1 VLRSHVKKLFYY
13 RELVAVSAGHYDI
26 STGPRWRPLAD
37 TAVEAQVLYDSPRAW
52 SSARRGVDFYE
63 ASVFLWLDVDSQ
75 LRAHSDGK
83 ATLDDFMHRFYS
95 GNDGKPEVKPY
106 VENDL
111 YTTLAAIA
119 PADWR
124 GIVRKHLDVPDTK
137 ALLEGLKHT
146 GWQLS
151 YSAEKNTY
159 VESVQKIRKSTRL
172 EWSIG
177 FNLNEQGVMT
187 DVIEGRAAAL
197 AGAGPEMTL
206 VAVNGKKFTPEIL
219 EAAIVAARSTHKP
232 IELLV
237 ENDDYYR
244 TLSVA
249 YFDGPRYPH
258 LARVEGSPDTLTD
271 VLKART
277 H

>member
-1 VLRSHVKKLFYY
+1 
-13 RELVAVSAGHYDI
+13 
-26 STGPRWRPLAD
+26 
-37 TAVEAQVLYDSPRAW
+37 
-52 SSARRGVDFYE
+52 
-63 ASVFLWLDVDSQ
+63 
-75 LRAHSDGK
+75 
-83 ATLDDFMHRFYS
+83 M
-95 GNDGKPEVKPY
+95 KPY

-124 GIVRKHLDVPDTK
+124 GIIRKHLDVADNT

-151 YSAEKNTY
+151 YSAEKNIY
-159 VESVQKIRKSTRL
+159 VEILNKIRKRTRL

-177 FNLNEQGVMT
+177 LNLDEKGVIT

-197 AGAGPEMTL
+197 AGAAPEMML
-206 VAVNGKKFTPEIL
+206 VAVNGKKFTPEL
-219 EAAIVAARSTHKP
+219 LDAAIVAAKASHKP

-249 YFDGPRYPH
+249 YFDGPRFPH
-258 LARVEGSPDTLTD
+258 LARIEGTPDTLSE
-271 VLKART
+271 VLKS
-277 H
+277 HVH